1 MDEDIWMDAMPE
13 GDDIGLLFED
23 GFLAALAAGGV
34 AVVGDI
40 GGGYYGTLT
49 WDEYQRRKKQQ
60 ADALNLEVLAQNRIA
75 MGIERNYRRDVELVR
90 DRNLAKAQA
99 VQAIPR
105 RREEEIQAKRMDNLK
120 KAWRVQK
127 EGKL

>member
-1 MDEDIWMDAMPE
+1 MEDDLWMDVMPE

-23 GFLAALAAGGV
+23 GMLAAFAPAG

-49 WDEYQRRKKQQ
+49 WEEYEKRRKRQIE
-60 ADALNLEVLAQNRIA
+60 AERLRLLEQNRIA
-75 MGIERNYRRDVELVR
+75 LGVERNYRKDVVLVR

-120 KAWRVQK
+120 KAQRVQRG
-127 EGKL
+127 GKL